1 MGKLGL
7 DLVRTLAIVWTLV
20 VAAIVIGNYYVADIN
35 CVLAI
40 ALPMIGGIGTALYF
54 GEVKNDQRFKL
65 LSTSTVFILSFAA
78 LLLPIYLVT
87 AKLIPMDISIA
98 IYIMFIAVAIALS
111 DMEDIPV
118 LENEPA
124 SVKGF
129 AYGFSIGLVT
139 ALVVHYLYHGLGGT
153 GSILIGFIP
162 EALKGYEV
170 FSKYLALYFIMLFVI
185 AVPEEIFFRAY
196 LFKAGRFAVTT
207 LPAAIVSAA
216 MWFGL
221 HAVTRVPDYLA
232 LAMLGLVSIVLYA
245 VYGFYGL
252 TGSVSTHA
260 AYNIG
265 IVMLTDLVEYMPIEY
280 VAMIILALA
289 LIAGFIGYR
298 YKE

>member
-7 DLVRTLAIVWTLV
+7 DLVRTLAVVWTLV
-20 VAAIVIGNYYVADIN
+20 VAAIVIGSYYVADIN

-40 ALPMIGGIGTALYF
+40 VLPMIGGIGTAMYF
-54 GEVKNDQRFKL
+54 GEVKKDQRFKL
-65 LSTSTVFILSFAA
+65 LSTSTVFILGFAA

-98 IYIMFIAVAIALS
+98 IYIMFIAVAVALS

-129 AYGFSIGLVT
+129 TYGFSVGLVT
-139 ALVVHYLYHGLGGT
+139 ALAVYYLYHGLGST
-153 GSILIGFIP
+153 SILIGFIP

-170 FSKYLALYFIMLFVI
+170 FAKYLALYFIMLFVV

-196 LFKAGRFAVTT
+196 LLKAGRFAVTT
-207 LPAAIVSAA
+207 IPAAIISAA

-232 LAMLGLVSIVLYA
+232 LAMLGLVSIVLY
-245 VYGFYGL
+245 VIYGFYGL
-252 TGSVSTHA
+252 TGSVSAHA
-260 AYNIG
+260 AYNVG
-265 IVMLTDLVEYMPIEY
+265 IVMLVDLVKYMPIEY
-280 VAMIILALA
+280 VVMIILALA